1 MLVGKRQPFAS
12 LQVMQGRDLR
22 TVQELPGHTGIR
34 PTELSAHLNESYL
47 AAAEIDLIPVDLGD

>member
-1 MLVGKRQPFAS
+1 
-12 LQVMQGRDLR
+12 MQGRDLR